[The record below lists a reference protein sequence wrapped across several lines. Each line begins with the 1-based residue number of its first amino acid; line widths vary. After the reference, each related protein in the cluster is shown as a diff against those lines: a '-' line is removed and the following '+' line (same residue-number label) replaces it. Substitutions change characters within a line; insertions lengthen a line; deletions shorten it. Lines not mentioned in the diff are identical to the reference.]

1 LPINVTVSQLLKVGD
16 QLLQVG
22 GGARYWA
29 NDPDGAPTGW
39 GARFTLTLLFP
50 R

>member
-1 LPINVTVSQLLKVGD
+1 VAQLLRVGD

-22 GGARYWA
+22 GGVRYWA
-29 NDPDGAPTGW
+29 TGSDMAPSGW
-39 GARFTLTLLFP
+39 GFRLTLTLLFP